1 MLWGDKM
8 LNGLLFGII
17 TAFVLAGIVAVVY
30 YFSLRVLFPKS
41 AGGYFL
47 VVPVGDDSKKTAE
60 LLYGIQ
66 LRLDLL
72 GDSKCSRIIALD
84 NGLNEVERNACEA
97 LCRESAHIYLC
108 KPDGLVA
115 LMTQEEHEIE

>member
-1 MLWGDKM
+1 M
-8 LNGLLFGII
+8 LNGLLLGII

-47 VVPVGDDSKKTAE
+47 IIPVGADSKKTAE

-84 NGLNEVERNACEA
+84 IGLDASEQDSCQA
-97 LCRESAHIYLC
+97 LCRECAHIYLC
-108 KPDGLVA
+108 KPDRLIN
-115 LMTQEEHEIE
+115 LIMQEENKIE